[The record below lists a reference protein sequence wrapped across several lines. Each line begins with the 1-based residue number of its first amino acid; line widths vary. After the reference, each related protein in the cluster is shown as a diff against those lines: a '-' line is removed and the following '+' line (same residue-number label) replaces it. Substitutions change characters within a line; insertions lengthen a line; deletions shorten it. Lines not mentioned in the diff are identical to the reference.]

1 MLYIADMNS
10 PRELEFYAAIAQQVI
25 DRRAE
30 LNLSQKELAELCG
43 TTQPAI
49 ARFESGKRPP
59 RVDTLL
65 AMAEALDSRLEVTF
79 RPRTRP
85 RTSTR

>member
-1 MLYIADMNS
+1 MNS
-10 PRELEFYAAIAQQVI
+10 PREQEFYSAIAKQVI

-49 ARFESGKRPP
+49 ARFESAKRPP

-65 AMAEALDSRLEVTF
+65 AMAEALDSNLEITF

-85 RTSTR
+85 RTFER